1 MELGLT
7 NKVLDEMVKD
17 RIEELAAVQE
27 PTPSSAALDEIAL
40 LTSGLDA
47 ATVAHLEKT
56 IRKTRSR
63 TAKAV
68 GLTTEEFWEEITE
81 DIEEREEKR
90 GIGSRIAMASKP
102 EWTEGTETPQRTHLG
117 TVNKMIQELRRQAY
131 IPMDEGEQTS
141 A

>member
-40 LTSGLDA
+40 MTSGLDA
-47 ATVAHLEKT
+47 ATIAHLEDT
-56 IRKTRSR
+56 IRKTRTR
-63 TAKAV
+63 TAQAI
-68 GLTTEEFWEEITE
+68 GLSTEEFWEEITE
-81 DIEEREEKR
+81 DIEEREVKR
-90 GIGSRIAMASKP
+90 GIGSPKAKSPTP
-102 EWTEGTETPQRTHLG
+102 EPEGPATPQLAHLQI
-117 TVNKMIQELRRQAY
+117 VNKMLQDLRRQAY
-131 IPMDEGEQTS
+131 IPMDEGEQAS

>member
-1 MELGLT
+1 MEVGLT

-47 ATVAHLEKT
+47 ATIAHLEKT
-56 IRKTRSR
+56 IRKTRTR
-63 TAKAV
+63 TAQAL

-81 DIEEREEKR
+81 DIEEREVKR
-90 GIGSRIAMASKP
+90 GIGSPKAKSPTP
-102 EWTEGTETPQRTHLG
+102 EPEGPPTPQLAHLQ
-117 TVNKMIQELRRQAY
+117 TVNKMLQDLRRQAH
-131 IPMDEGEQTS
+131 IPMDEGEQAS